1 MKRFYLTGQR
11 TFGNRG
17 CEAIVRSTVGLLKAR
32 FGQVEVMVPSAD
44 IHLDSAQWP
53 EAADSG
59 VKFVEA
65 YTPRHAGYWV
75 NLQRLPIDFL
85 KQAGWPFP
93 MPGWL
98 KRQLAQVDAVLAIGG
113 DNYSLDYRIPSLFMG
128 VDKLAMDMGKP
139 LVLWGA
145 SVGPFE
151 REPAFVGS
159 VTKHLARMRFV
170 AARESVSHDYL
181 TQRLQLGNVIRM
193 ADPAFTLEK
202 ESIDLEPFWPAGN
215 AGVLG
220 INVSSLI
227 ERYKHEGQNLRDE
240 VLAFLR
246 YVVKEHEMGVLLV
259 PHVNALHGKNPAG
272 DAAYMESLLKQ
283 SGDLGS
289 SVKMMPHHFNAAQIK
304 YAISH
309 LRFFIGARTHATIA
323 ALSSQVPT
331 VSIAYSVKARGIN
344 KDIFG
349 NEDAVLHTK
358 NVSAHAL
365 RERMEWLLSQEG
377 ALKATLAA
385 RVPALQDTVRKA
397 TTLVSDGLVN

>member
-17 CEAIVRSTVGLLKAR
+17 CEAIVRSTVGLLNAR

-53 EAADSG
+53 EAADFG

-202 ESIDLEPFWPAGN
+202 ESIDLEPFWPSGN

-246 YVVKEHEMGVLLV
+246 YVVKEHEMGILLV

-358 NVSAHAL
+358 NVSDHAL
-365 RERMEWLLSQEG
+365 RERLEWLLSQEG

-397 TTLVSDGLVN
+397 TRLVSDGLVN